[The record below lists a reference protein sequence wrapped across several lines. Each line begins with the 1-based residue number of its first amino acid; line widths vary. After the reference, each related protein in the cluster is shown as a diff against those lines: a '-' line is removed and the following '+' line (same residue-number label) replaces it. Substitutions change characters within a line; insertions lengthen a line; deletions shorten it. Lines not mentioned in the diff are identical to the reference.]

1 MSLLQ
6 RLRPLFGNRLFGDT
20 LFKRLMLLMWVA
32 LVASHFL
39 GFAAVRG
46 IADGLG
52 DGPPMRSPGADGIG
66 VPPLASLPPG
76 LLPEGGT
83 HGPGPGS
90 AGPDGPPP
98 PMQAGRPPGGAPPM
112 RSLWLDYLVRFLVI
126 GGAAWWGAQWL
137 SQPMRRLADAS
148 RALGQA
154 IAQRR
159 PAPTLDEHEGT
170 REVRQ
175 AAQVFNAMAQRLH
188 EQFDAQGLLMAAI
201 SHDLR
206 TPLARLRLR
215 LETMEPGPQTER
227 CIADLQEMDALIG
240 SVLSMIRDRHA
251 PQARQR
257 VDLRALLQAQVDD
270 RVEQGLAVRIAAD
283 SGGDAVVLA
292 QSDALGRILGNLIGN
307 ALRHAGS
314 AELSLQCRPH
324 ELELCIDD
332 HGPGIPEDQ
341 LETVFRP
348 FYRVDASRGR
358 GAGGGGTGLGLY
370 IARDLA
376 ERLGGHLTLSNRPE
390 GGLRA
395 RLLLPR
401 A

>member
-1 MSLLQ
+1 
-6 RLRPLFGNRLFGDT
+6 
-20 LFKRLMLLMWVA
+20 
-32 LVASHFL
+32 
-39 GFAAVRG
+39 
-46 IADGLG
+46 
-52 DGPPMRSPGADGIG
+52 
-66 VPPLASLPPG
+66 
-76 LLPEGGT
+76 
-83 HGPGPGS
+83 
-90 AGPDGPPP
+90 
-98 PMQAGRPPGGAPPM
+98 
-112 RSLWLDYLVRFLVI
+112 
-126 GGAAWWGAQWL
+126 
-137 SQPMRRLADAS
+137 
-148 RALGQA
+148 
-154 IAQRR
+154 
-159 PAPTLDEHEGT
+159 
-170 REVRQ
+170 VRQ
-175 AAQVFNAMAQRLH
+175 AAQVFNTMAQRLH
-188 EQFDAQGLLMAAI
+188 EQFGAQGLLMAAI

-215 LETMEPGPQTER
+215 LETMEPGAQTER

-240 SVLSMIRDRHA
+240 SVLSMLRDQHA

-270 RVEQGLAVRIAAD
+270 RVEQGLAVRIADD
-283 SGGDAVVLA
+283 SGGEAVVLA
-292 QSDALGRILGNLIGN
+292 QSEALGRILGNLIGN

-314 AELSLQCRPH
+314 AELSLRGHPR

-348 FYRVDASRGR
+348 FYRVASS
-358 GAGGGGTGLGLY
+358 GGSGLGLY